1 MMANSKKKKEKKPN
15 SLAVM
20 IQRIIMLL
28 VFLFGLSLLL
38 YPFVSQG
45 IVDYLDQRTVQKY
58 QREASEKNEAEIQK
72 LQQEMEARNE
82 KARKENNPGADG
94 EAFSEERRQKEKKAK
109 PTLSY
114 VEEHTAGTI
123 IIPEIDV
130 KLPVYDITNDFFLS
144 KGATI
149 LDGTSSLTGGPS
161 THSVI
166 SSHRGLK
173 KAKLFTDLSKLKVK
187 DQFFIEV
194 LNDTH
199 AYEVDQVKVIE
210 PTETKDLLIVDGMDY
225 VTLLTCTPYGINSHR
240 LLVRGHRIPYVE
252 SMKKEIEKVDKNKTR
267 NFILL
272 VTGIVLGI
280 LGLLYTIHQIIRLGM
295 IGRRK
300 YKLSFYLKDMQN
312 QPLKNI
318 TVELLGKRGKNPV
331 ILDGEKVVAVS
342 DEEGKVEFP
351 LLYGKVY
358 TLGVMDK
365 KHLRFARTRVK
376 RIKDNSFILKKLIK
390 GSIIDKHE
398 VKIPGD
404 LIK

>member
-1 MMANSKKKKEKKPN
+1 MANSKKKKEKKPN

>member
-1 MMANSKKKKEKKPN
+1 MVKPEKKKVKKTN
-15 SLAVM
+15 STAIML
-20 IQRIIMLL
+20 QRIIMLMI
-28 VFLFGLSLLL
+28 FLFGLSLLL

-404 LIK
+404 LLK